1 MCAGQGGMRRIKVVL
16 MAVALGI
23 KTAISV
29 VALGT
34 LSDA

>member
-1 MCAGQGGMRRIKVVL
+1 MRRFKIVL
-16 MAVALGI
+16 AAVFLGV

-34 LSDA
+34 LSGD

>member
-1 MCAGQGGMRRIKVVL
+1 MCAGQGGMRRIRVVL
-16 MAVALGI
+16 TAVALVV